1 MDYTDPIL
9 LTGDMIASLANP
21 PTNNGN
27 PGDAD
32 FGMNLS
38 GVTALAGSDT
48 LYRLDWFQNTNETDT
63 ELLNGQFWRLD
74 VYDPAS
80 DPDGDPAVGN
90 DGWTAVPGYE
100 QLVPKSDLVNGLGSG
115 DEYIVLEGPGGFLL
129 YDLNGELPSSPTDL
143 TYFEADT
150 NGDPAKGDND
160 GELDFA
166 DAYGAICFCRGTSID
181 TPTGPRA
188 IETLGAGDHI
198 LTLDCG
204 AQTLRW
210 IGRRR
215 YPPEVVKRL
224 PNLWPIRIRQGAL
237 GGGTPHSD
245 LFVSPQHR
253 VLVRSRI
260 AQRMF
265 GADEVLVAA
274 KHLLAAPG
282 FEVLSAPG
290 EVEYYHLM
298 FDRHEVVFANGAAAE
313 SLFAG
318 TQAMK
323 SVSAAARAEI
333 LTIFPSLGRIG
344 PLARF
349 PAARVLVQGR
359 QGRSLIRRHLRNNK
373 PLVEPALAA
382 GELA

>member
-1 MDYTDPIL
+1 MEYTDPIL

-32 FGMNLS
+32 FGMNLT

-48 LYRLDWFQNTNETDT
+48 LYRLDWFLNTNATDT

-100 QLVPKSDLVNGLGSG
+100 QLVPKSDLVDGLGSG
-115 DEYIVLEGPGGFLL
+115 DEYIVLEGAGGFLL
-129 YDLNGELPSSPTDL
+129 YDLNGGLPTTPTDL
-143 TYFEADT
+143 IYYEADT
-150 NGDPAKGDND
+150 NGDPGGGDND

-166 DAYGAICFCRGTSID
+166 DAYAAICFCRGTKID
-181 TPTGPRA
+181 TPSGPRA
-188 IETLGAGDHI
+188 IETCVAGDRI
-198 LTLDCG
+198 LTLDRG
-204 AQTLRW
+204 VQTLRW

-215 YPPEVVKRL
+215 YPQEVVKRL

-282 FEVLSAPG
+282 FEVLSEPS
-290 EVEYYHLM
+290 EVEYFHLM

-313 SLFAG
+313 SLFTGA
-318 TQAMK
+318 QAMK

-333 LTIFPSLGRIG
+333 FTIFPNLACTG
-344 PLARF
+344 PLARS
-349 PAARVLVQGR
+349 PAARFLVQGR
-359 QGRSLIRRHLRNNK
+359 QGRSLARRHLRNNRE
-373 PLVEPALAA
+373 LVEPVLMASGRA
-382 GELA
+382 